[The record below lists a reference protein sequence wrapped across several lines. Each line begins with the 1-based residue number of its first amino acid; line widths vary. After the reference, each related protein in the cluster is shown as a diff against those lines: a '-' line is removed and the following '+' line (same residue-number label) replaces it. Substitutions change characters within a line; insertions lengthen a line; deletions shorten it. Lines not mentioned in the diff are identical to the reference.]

1 MFHRAMP
8 GSDWLRCFE
17 CGDVQGSVLLHMETF
32 LNMALCFFF
41 FQEEAQEVG
50 KCRSEDMVSL
60 IGCCSEGQERL
71 LVADYMPN
79 GTLAKHLFHCKRES
93 TSFIN
98 YSS

>member
-1 MFHRAMP
+1 M
-8 GSDWLRCFE
+8 WLCSRFC
-17 CGDVQGSVLLHMETF
+17 SVAHGNF
-32 LNMALCFFF
+32 LEYGFVFF

-71 LVADYMPN
+71 LIADYMPN